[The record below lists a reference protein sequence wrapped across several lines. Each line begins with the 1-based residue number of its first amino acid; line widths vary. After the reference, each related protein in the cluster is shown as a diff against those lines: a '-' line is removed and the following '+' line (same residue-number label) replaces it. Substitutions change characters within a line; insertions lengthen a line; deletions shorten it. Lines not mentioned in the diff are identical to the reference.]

1 MKLKHLMLY
10 FFTGIIILNSCKKP
24 EQVITEPEET
34 SGKITML
41 FNHTVDGLP
50 IVFDSM
56 MYVNEAGNEY
66 LITELMYFISDLKL
80 YPRGGGSPVTIDEW
94 TKIHYVD
101 VAIPST
107 LNWAVYDNIPVGTYD
122 SVSFVFG
129 LNEQLNTSFRFVNP
143 PEVIMSWP
151 DILGGGYHYMM
162 LNGKWKTPENTVL
175 PFNFHLGIGQLYSSA
190 TPNTD
195 SITGYVQNY
204 FTVYLPTS
212 GLTIAKDESK
222 NIQLEMK
229 IENWFKNPN
238 TYNHN
243 TWGGDIM
250 QKQAAMQQAKEN
262 GWNVFVLR

>member
-1 MKLKHLMLY
+1 MKLSYL
-10 FFTGIIILNSCKKP
+10 FFLSAIIFLNSCKKTEP
-24 EQVITEPEET
+24 IITEPEQT
-34 SGKITML
+34 NGKITIS
-41 FNHTVDGLP
+41 FNHTVDGSP
-50 IVFDSM
+50 VIFDSM

-66 LITELMYFISDLKL
+66 LISDLMYFISDVTL

-101 VAIPST
+101 LSIPTT
-107 LNWAVYDNIPVGTYD
+107 LIWSVYDNIPIGTYD
-122 SVSFVFG
+122 SISFVFG
-129 LNEQLNTSFRFVNP
+129 LDEQLNTSFRFVNP

-151 DILGGGYHYMM
+151 DILGGGYHYLM
-162 LNGKWKTPENTVL
+162 LNGKWKTPENNVL

-195 SITGYVQNY
+195 SIIGYVQNY

-212 GLTIAKDESK
+212 GLTIVKDQSK
-222 NIQLEMK
+222 NIPLEMK

-250 QKQAAMQQAKEN
+250 QKQAAMQQVKEN
-262 GWNVFVLR
+262 GWNVFVIN